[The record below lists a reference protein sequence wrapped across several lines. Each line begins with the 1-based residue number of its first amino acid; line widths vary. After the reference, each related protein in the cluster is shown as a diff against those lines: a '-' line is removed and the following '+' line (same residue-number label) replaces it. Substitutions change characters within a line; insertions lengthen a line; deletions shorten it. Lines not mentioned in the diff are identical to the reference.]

1 MKKTLLLISLL
12 ILSLTTWAA
21 DVYLNPFAYDL
32 SSSLSNDKSTLTVNY
47 KLNSTATSVNVQI
60 YSGAV
65 LVKTVD
71 CSSKGLVR
79 GAYTVEIPTVDLP
92 KGANL
97 SWKINVQGTPVSKP
111 VKVTTPDPD
120 PDHSFYYPH
129 SVAIDKNPE
138 SAHFGRIIVSEPY
151 HSDAINQNSISGS
164 YVSKGSDGKLKPGLY
179 VYNPD
184 FYVVNNGGNGYNG
197 GNAFGKLSKSG
208 HQPWIV
214 RISDDSRIFV
224 SSGDARND
232 GVVVWEVDPDNMN
245 KWTPVIHGDL
255 KSTGGSQENGVYCVY
270 KDNTYKQFVAGLN
283 CSMDVKGSGDDLKLL
298 LYSVDKYGMEQ
309 NIVANFL
316 LHEYHLGKSKVF
328 TGIPTPID
336 LTDANGTAVRY
347 GHYPEHAKMYY
358 DGDYGFWFAGFV
370 SNDNNGNLKGVTF
383 AHALKNANGKC
394 TRKTWDGSVDD
405 TDYHGG
411 SGVRIHKAYNDEEWL
426 FKGVANTDKFQ
437 IYVVTRQ
444 SNGTPKIE
452 VKWSGGFTGSGV
464 GTRCNDFAVD
474 YAENL
479 YIVGNTGE
487 KIVAYKLP
495 YSGTISTPAASKFSF
510 ELEPQYGDPQLAPFA
525 YDLRKTI
532 EGDGR
537 TKLHFMLNAHA
548 REVKV
553 FLKDEEAGTEYLLR
567 SYPNEYSET
576 DYVPYHPNG
585 YGTVI
590 TTEDV
595 ETLGLEY
602 GKDYSWRVDVYGGDV
617 ANPTYVKSYSLYHP
631 TTLDIDNNPNNR
643 NFGLILT
650 NETLQE
656 VKDKSGYLGSGFGAG
671 VFAFSADFNPIA
683 NGLKPGYN
691 GGNIFTYK
699 RADNSSVSAHA
710 PCRIRISKDGRI
722 FVTSLNTN
730 GDVLWEIDSAN
741 LDNWTPVFQGLTQ
754 DQYKDLYNG
763 NTFVAGPNAGFD
775 VRGSGDDLQL
785 LMLSANTQ
793 TYGYS
798 QRGFRVSQYDLG
810 KRKTWNAAPSYPFPH
825 ENVSHKDGNQSYFIV
840 PAQSQVQYDG
850 DGGVWYI
857 QHRSSSTANLPGL
870 VYFDSQGNEKYKWLR
885 NYTYNAGFRF
895 NHDFS
900 KVIIAGDG
908 STANPTMATIY
919 NVSKNAS
926 GVPVLTVD
934 AVLDLS
940 EVGSTSGS
948 DFCDF
953 AWDYAGNLY
962 TCSDEGEKIAA
973 YVMPRKATDVVSTP
987 AREEYVVNLKQPV
1000 PCVVAYNLTY
1010 TPNGAK
1016 KTYDFTFYANT
1027 QPTSGAIRF
1036 YKNNNTKDLLY
1047 TQDIASPKKGT
1058 NTVSIPMATLDEKLN
1073 LECDVIWEIELSAP
1087 SSEVFG
1093 KIYQSDPLNT
1103 AYATIDVN
1111 PESDYFGQIYAT
1123 NQEIHTF
1130 AAGENGTLKGEICV
1144 WAPDG
1149 ADGEIYHTIKEN
1161 YKLGINLVG
1170 RLCVAPD
1177 GKLYISDN
1185 GRHGGLYVMDP
1196 KDYSTVSFF
1205 EGCTQGER
1213 SRWFAGDKHVGAPSS
1228 CPNIY
1233 WTGENTAQLF
1243 VTRTEYHTETNIGSQ
1258 GLTAD
1263 RHNEGYFVYPLAKN
1277 GNGWSKDWNNI
1288 QIVDIT
1294 EDNLY
1299 QNDFSIVGTSHGA
1312 WLCQHRYNEMDVFE
1326 ARSLMFYDKN
1336 GVRQYCS
1343 DDNDAIL
1350 GSAGAAVAINK
1361 EETRLAMS
1369 SGNGGIMFFS
1379 IEWSG
1384 DKPTLK
1390 HEYTSPLNN
1399 NYVVTSLNFDYA
1411 GNLVATVG
1419 DSYNDN
1425 TDRHRMIVFTTP
1437 KADNTVV
1444 VPARFSQRVAA
1455 LYADERMSVHFD
1467 ENITNN
1473 SPYQTVDVF
1482 RRLQA
1487 GMCNTICLP
1496 FSIENKVGTP
1506 YEKTKIF
1513 AFTGV
1518 TQGND
1523 QVELQFSEVNAMQAG
1538 VPYLIQPENDITDLL
1553 RFSPVQVNTDFNN
1566 EGLFVTHDG
1575 ITYYGTINPKY
1586 LDVDQNY
1593 LFLVAN
1599 NRLATAS
1606 AGGDM
1611 LGMRGYFIV
1620 NGAPPTKAV
1629 ISFREG
1635 VTTGTTS
1642 TVTPTTDGV
1651 QKILQDQQILII
1663 RDGETYN
1670 ILGEH
1675 INTK

>member
-12 ILSLTTWAA
+12 ILSLSTWAA

-32 SSSLSNDKSTLTVNY
+32 SSRLSNDKSTLTVNY

-79 GAYTVEIPTVDLP
+79 GSYSVEIPTADLP
-92 KGANL
+92 GGEKL
-97 SWKINVQGTPVSKP
+97 SWKVTVQGTPVDKP
-111 VKVTTPDPD
+111 VKVTKPVSY
-120 PDHSFYYPH
+120 HSFYYPH

-151 HSDAINQNSISGS
+151 YSDAINQNTIAQD
-164 YVSKGSDGKLKPGLY
+164 YVSKGSDNKLKPGLY
-179 VYNPD
+179 VFNPD
-184 FYVVNNGGNGYNG
+184 FYVVNNGGKGYTG
-197 GNAFGKLSKSG
+197 GETFNKVSSAG

-214 RISDDSRIFV
+214 RVSDDSRIFV

-316 LHEYHLGKSKVF
+316 LHEYHLGKSKEF
-328 TGIPTPID
+328 TGLPTQID
-336 LTDANGTAVRY
+336 LTDANGSTVRY

-358 DGDYGFWFAGFV
+358 DGDYGYWFAGFV
-370 SNDNNGNLKGVTF
+370 NYDNNENYKGVAF
-383 AHALKNANGKC
+383 AHALKKANGKHIQ
-394 TRKTWDGSVDD
+394 KLWANSKDADN
-405 TDYHGG
+405 YNGG
-411 SGVRIHKAYNDEEWL
+411 SGVKIHKAYNGEEWV

-437 IYVVTRQ
+437 IYKVTSRDAD
-444 SNGTPKIE
+444 GTPYIKVIWE
-452 VKWSGGFTGSGV
+452 GGFTGSGI

-479 YIVGNTGE
+479 YIVGNRGE
-487 KIVAYKLP
+487 RILAFKLP
-495 YSGTISTPAASKFSF
+495 YSGTISTPAASKYSF
-510 ELEPQYGDPQLAPFA
+510 ELESVYGDPQLAPFA
-525 YDLRKTI
+525 YDLRKTK

-537 TKLHFMLNAHA
+537 IKLHFMLNAHA
-548 REVKV
+548 RRVKV
-553 FLKDEEAGTEYLLR
+553 ILEDKKASKEYVLR
-567 SYPNEYSET
+567 DYPASGSDKN
-576 DYVPYHPNG
+576 YVPYHSQG

-595 ETLGLEY
+595 ERLGLSY
-602 GKDYSWRVDVYGGDV
+602 NKNYSWRVDVYGEDV
-617 ANPTYVKSYSLYHP
+617 ANPTCVRSYDFYHP
-631 TTLDIDNNPNNR
+631 SAIAIDNNPQ
-643 NFGLILT
+643 
-650 NETLQE
+650 NETFGMILANE
-656 VKDKSGYLGSGFGAG
+656 AKHKVKTENGYMASDFGAG
-671 VFAFSADFNPIA
+671 IYEFSPSFKHKK
-683 NGLKPGYN
+683 NGEKPGYN
-691 GGNIFTYK
+691 GGITFTNSLV
-699 RADNSSVSAHA
+699 DNASIDARS
-710 PCRIRISKDGRI
+710 PFRIRISEDGRI
-722 FVTSLNTN
+722 FVGSFNTN
-730 GDVLWEIDSAN
+730 GNYLWEVNPQNLDEWNPVFQYNKLNSDKESVDAQSNFIAGPNISIDVKGTKNNLKLLLYSAN
-741 LDNWTPVFQGLTQ
+741 LAAINSTIMS
-754 DQYKDLYNG
+754 
-763 NTFVAGPNAGFD
+763 GFKC
-775 VRGSGDDLQL
+775 
-785 LMLSANTQ
+785 
-793 TYGYS
+793 YE
-798 QRGFRVSQYDLG
+798 YDLG
-810 KRKTWNAAPSYPFPH
+810 TAKTWSTAPSKLWLTNKFVVNYAATQVAYDNDGGIWIATHRGTANDTYPGLVH
-825 ENVSHKDGNQSYFIV
+825 IDKDGNVDLKKAWSNV
-840 PAQSQVQYDG
+840 CCAV
-850 DGGVWYI
+850 
-857 QHRSSSTANLPGL
+857 
-870 VYFDSQGNEKYKWLR
+870 
-885 NYTYNAGFRF
+885 RF
-895 NHDFS
+895 NQDYS
-900 KVIIAGDG
+900 KMILAGHEGDAG
-908 STANPTMATIY
+908 KATIY
-919 NVSKNAS
+919 TITKDAN
-926 GVPVLTVD
+926 GPVLNEQLVIDMSSIIGTDIND
-934 AVLDLS
+934 AV
-940 EVGSTSGS
+940 
-948 DFCDF
+948 
-953 AWDYAGNLY
+953 WDYAGNLY
-962 TCSDEGEKIAA
+962 VCGNKKEKLAA
-973 YVMPRKATDVVSTP
+973 YVMPRSKNDVVSTP
-987 AREEYVVNLKQPV
+987 ARDEYVVNLKQPV

-1010 TPNGAK
+1010 RPNGATK
-1016 KTYDFTFYANT
+1016 NYDFSFYANT
-1027 QPTSGAIRF
+1027 QPTSGTIRF

-1047 TQDIASPKKGT
+1047 TQDIASPKKGI

-1111 PESDYFGQIYAT
+1111 PESDYFGQIYAANQQNHAFT
-1123 NQEIHTF
+1123 NSSS
-1130 AAGENGTLKGEICV
+1130 GGNVYV
-1144 WAPDG
+1144 WAPGSNG
-1149 ADGEIYHTIKEN
+1149 ADIYHTTKEAFLPTLPGGQ
-1161 YKLGINLVG
+1161 KGLSQAF
-1170 RLCVAPD
+1170 RPCVAPD
-1177 GKLYISDN
+1177 GKVYLTDN
-1185 GRHGGLYVMDP
+1185 GVNGGLYVLDP
-1196 KDYSTVSFF
+1196 KNYTTTSFF
-1205 EGCTQGER
+1205 AGCTQSQGNADNQK
-1213 SRWFAGDKHVGAPSS
+1213 SRWFSSSSEHVGSPSS
-1228 CPNIY
+1228 GAHIY
-1233 WTGENTAQLF
+1233 WTGGNTAKLF
-1243 VTRTEYHTETNIGSQ
+1243 LTRTECYEQSNIGSQ
-1258 GLTAD
+1258 GSTLS
-1263 RHNEGYFVYPLAKN
+1263 RHNEGYFTYQLTQTDGQWQHN
-1277 GNGWSKDWNNI
+1277 WQGNRTKV
-1288 QIVDIT
+1288 QID
-1294 EDNLY
+1294 EENLY
-1299 QNDFSIVGTSHGA
+1299 QTDFAIVGTSHGA
-1312 WLCQHRYNEMDVFE
+1312 WLCQHRYNDKDVIE
-1326 ARSLMFYDKN
+1326 SRSLMFYDNN

-1343 DDNDAIL
+1343 DDNDIIY
-1350 GSAGAAVAINK
+1350 GSAGAALAVNK
-1361 EETRLAMS
+1361 EETILAMA
-1369 SGNGGIMFFS
+1369 SGLAGIMFFDIS
-1379 IEWSG
+1379 WNG

-1390 HEYTSPLNN
+1390 YKYTSALND
-1399 NYVVTSLNFDYA
+1399 NYVLTSLNFDYA

-1419 DSYNDN
+1419 DTYNDN
-1425 TDRHRMIVFTTP
+1425 TDKHRMIVFTTP
-1437 KADNTVV
+1437 KVNNTIT

-1455 LYADERMSVHFD
+1455 LYADERMPVHFD

-1518 TQGND
+1518 NPGND
-1523 QVELQFSEVNAMQAG
+1523 QLELQFSEVNAMQAG

-1566 EGLFVTHDG
+1566 EGLSVTPNSSS
-1575 ITYYGTINPKY
+1575 ITFHGTINPKY

-1611 LGMRGYFIV
+1611 LGLRGYFTV
-1620 NGAPPTKAV
+1620 DGEVPAKAV

-1635 VTTGTTS
+1635 VTTGATS
-1642 TVTPTTDGV
+1642 TVMPTTDGV

>member
-1 MKKTLLLISLL
+1 MKKLLLSIIFAL
-12 ILSLTTWAA
+12 ITSVTAFAA
-21 DVYLNPFAYDL
+21 QLNPFAYGL
-32 SSSLSNDKSTLTVNY
+32 SSTFDRNTNKLTVSY
-47 KLNSTATSVNVQI
+47 KLNSTATSVKIVIVDGTTDVQI
-60 YSGAV
+60 
-65 LVKTVD
+65 VD
-71 CSSKGLVR
+71 CSDLGLTKGTYTKVITLSGSCPRGKSLTWRVDVTGNTVKTPTKVDKVHSLYHPSSIDIDNNPENETFGKIFCVEGLNNLHSSRNPSDSYSQYLSYGSGAGLYMFDASFTHQKTPSGENGFDGGVNFSNLTYSIGSKT
-79 GAYTVEIPTVDLP
+79 AYTPRRVRITKD
-92 KGANL
+92 
-97 SWKINVQGTPVSKP
+97 
-111 VKVTTPDPD
+111 
-120 PDHSFYYPH
+120 
-129 SVAIDKNPE
+129 
-138 SAHFGRIIVSEPY
+138 GRIFISTQILVGSNNTVLWEMTSFNEPWK
-151 HSDAINQNSISGS
+151 HIMSGS
-164 YVSKGSDGKLKPGLY
+164 VTD
-179 VYNPD
+179 
-184 FYVVNNGGNGYNG
+184 
-197 GNAFGKLSKSG
+197 
-208 HQPWIV
+208 
-214 RISDDSRIFV
+214 
-224 SSGDARND
+224 
-232 GVVVWEVDPDNMN
+232 
-245 KWTPVIHGDL
+245 
-255 KSTGGSQENGVYCVY
+255 C
-270 KDNTYKQFVAGLN
+270 
-283 CSMDVKGSGDDLKLL
+283 
-298 LYSVDKYGMEQ
+298 
-309 NIVANFL
+309 
-316 LHEYHLGKSKVF
+316 
-328 TGIPTPID
+328 
-336 LTDANGTAVRY
+336 TDANFNAAPNVAFDVRGEGSKLEFAMLSATTGGFGNTTSSCFRLSTY
-347 GHYPEHAKMYY
+347 SMEHNEAPELGVIDVQDKLSGIVSVSY
-358 DGDYGFWFAGFV
+358 DATQVEYDENGGIWICQGRGVKEDETKKSPSLVHFKTQTYSPDLVERRLDRRGGGIRFSNDYKQIVISGEYEGNVSGVYKSYNTPDCTKGWATIYDVSEVDGAPKLTSRYSIDMTSISKTSNSPSLCNINDFVWDFAG
-370 SNDNNGNLKGVTF
+370 
-383 AHALKNANGKC
+383 
-394 TRKTWDGSVDD
+394 
-405 TDYHGG
+405 
-411 SGVRIHKAYNDEEWL
+411 
-426 FKGVANTDKFQ
+426 
-437 IYVVTRQ
+437 
-444 SNGTPKIE
+444 
-452 VKWSGGFTGSGV
+452 
-464 GTRCNDFAVD
+464 
-474 YAENL
+474 NL
-479 YIVGNTGE
+479 YAVSHIAE
-487 KIVAYKLP
+487 KIAVWAMP
-495 YSGTISTPAASKFSF
+495 YSGSVSTPAASKFSF

-548 REVKV
+548 RRVKV
-553 FLKDEEAGTEYLLR
+553 ILEDKQASKEYVLR
-567 SYPNEYSET
+567 DYPISGSDKN
-576 DYVPYHPNG
+576 YVPYHSQG

-590 TTEDV
+590 TTEDI
-595 ETLGLEY
+595 ERLGLSY
-602 GKDYSWRVDVYGGDV
+602 NKNYSWRVDVYGENV
-617 ANPTYVKSYSLYHP
+617 ESPAYIRSYSFYHP
-631 TTLDIDNNPNNR
+631 SAVDIDNNPENE

-650 NETLQE
+650 NEAMQE
-656 VKDKSGYLGSGFGAG
+656 IYHKSGCESYHSYDLGAG
-671 VFAFSADFNPIA
+671 IYAFSPDFKPIM
-683 NGLKPGYN
+683 NGDKKGFN
-691 GGNIFTYK
+691 GGKTFSTTTHHY
-699 RADNSSVSAHA
+699 A
-710 PCRIRISKDGRI
+710 PRRIRIAKDGRI
-722 FVTSLNTN
+722 FATAQDNS
-730 GDVLWEIDSAN
+730 GEYLWKIDPTN
-741 LDNWTPVFQGLTQ
+741 LDNWTSVFKGTNNNYVL
-754 DQYKDLYNG
+754 KDGSG
-763 NTFVAGPNAGFD
+763 NFIAGTNAGFD
-775 VRGSGDDLQL
+775 VRGVGENLQL
-785 LMLSANTQ
+785 LMLSADKPGSQVANSFKLHEYNLGTNTAWS
-793 TYGYS
+793 TVPTRELERCHLHTSMITS
-798 QRGFRVSQYDLG
+798 Q
-810 KRKTWNAAPSYPFPH
+810 A
-825 ENVSHKDGNQSYFIV
+825 
-840 PAQSQVQYDG
+840 QVQYDNE
-850 DGGVWYI
+850 GGYWITYWVNN
-857 QHRSSSTANLPGL
+857 TASMDIYGGIAHFTKNG
-870 VYFDSQGNEKYKWLR
+870 VKDFSKNKINMR
-885 NYTYNAGFRF
+885 NAGFRF

-900 KVIIAGDG
+900 KVIIATNDVTGA
-908 STANPTMATIY
+908 SKTYKQATIY
-919 NVSKNAS
+919 VVTKDANGA
-926 GVPVLTVD
+926 PVLTKERTID
-934 AVLDLS
+934 MTL
-940 EVGSTSGS
+940 VGNNLN
-948 DFCDF
+948 DF

-962 TCSDEGEKIAA
+962 VCGNSNEKLAA
-973 YVMPRKATDVVSTP
+973 YVMPRSKNDVVSTP
-987 AREEYVVNLKQPV
+987 ARDEYVVNLKQPV
-1000 PCVVAYNLTY
+1000 PCIVAYNLTY

-1016 KTYDFTFYANT
+1016 KTYDFSFYANT
-1027 QPTSGAIRF
+1027 KPTSGTIRF

-1047 TQDIASPKKGT
+1047 TQDITSPKKGT

-1161 YKLGINLVG
+1161 YKPGINLVG

-1205 EGCTQGER
+1205 EGCAQGER
-1213 SRWFAGDKHVGAPSS
+1213 SRWFAGDKYVGAPSS

-1288 QIVDIT
+1288 QTVDIT

-1299 QNDFSIVGTSHGA
+1299 QNDFSIVGTSRGA

-1473 SPYQTVDVF
+1473 FPYQTVDVF

-1506 YEKTKIF
+1506 YEKARIF
-1513 AFTGV
+1513 AFTRV
-1518 TQGND
+1518 SQGND

-1553 RFSPVQVNTDFNN
+1553 RFSPVQVNDDFNN
-1566 EGLFVTHDG
+1566 EGLSVTPDG
-1575 ITYYGTINPKY
+1575 SSITYHGTINPKY
-1586 LDVDQNY
+1586 LEVNKNY

-1606 AGGDM
+1606 EGGDM
-1611 LGMRGYFIV
+1611 LGLRGYFTV
-1620 NGAPPTKAV
+1620 NGELPAKAV

-1651 QKILQDQQILII
+1651 QKILHDQQILII
-1663 RDGETYN
+1663 RDGEIYN